1 MKRFTASRGAALP
14 ETALVLT
21 ATLSLFFGIIQI
33 GAIGYLQLMVDGA
46 AFVAAHEYA
55 LGNTAYLTWA
65 QRPFPLIGTP
75 DIDQNAPAD
84 TTVPVN
90 YNTSQTRARQGGV
103 SLVRSSR
110 LQATVQRNAPTGLLG
125 VGIAS
130 LSGVDIHGSAIEP
143 KNLVSNTEYDVNADG
158 YGGAS
163 SQLNYYGN
171 VQNAP
176 YNYISMQIMQYCI
189 APSFQVTC
197 SSTGLRSLG
206 SAEFLDH
213 DNWNRTTL
221 GVGSYSSSYTF
232 GEMLCHQA
240 MYASAAS
247 NIFVSATTNGNLPTP
262 DPNSTSNTVGQIYSW
277 DKLDNNGG
285 ETLSE
290 SNYGQY
296 PLHPGNGC
304 S

>member
-1 MKRFTASRGAALP
+1 
-14 ETALVLT
+14 
-21 ATLSLFFGIIQI
+21 
-33 GAIGYLQLMVDGA
+33 MVDGA

-55 LGNTAYLTWA
+55 LGNTSYLTWA
-65 QRPFPLIGTP
+65 KRPFPFIGTP
-75 DIDQNAPAD
+75 YIDTNTPD
-84 TTVPVN
+84 NTTVPVN
-90 YNTSQTRARQGGV
+90 YNTSQTSARQGGV

-110 LQATVQRNAPTGLLG
+110 LQATVHRNAPSGLLG
-125 VGIAS
+125 VGVAS
-130 LSGVDIHGSAIEP
+130 LSGVNIQGSAIEP
-143 KNLVSNTEYDVNADG
+143 YNAVSNSVYDVDANG
-158 YGGAS
+158 YSGAS
-163 SQLNYYGN
+163 AQLNYFSN
-171 VQNAP
+171 VQNSP
-176 YNYISMQIMQYCI
+176 YNYISMQIMKY
-189 APSFQVTC
+189 C
-197 SSTGLRSLG
+197 SSYSTPSTCGTTALRTLG